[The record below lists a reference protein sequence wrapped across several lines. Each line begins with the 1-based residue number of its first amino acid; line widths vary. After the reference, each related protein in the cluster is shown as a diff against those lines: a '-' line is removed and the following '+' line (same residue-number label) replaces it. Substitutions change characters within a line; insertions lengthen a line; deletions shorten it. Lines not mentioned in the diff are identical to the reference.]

1 MYPGETA
8 IVVLTPD
15 NIRCS
20 AITDTKCTATIPGD
34 DTYTV
39 NLTLTMILALQ
50 ILSLSHLTVSR
61 FSEFTNEAYVYTSG
75 KIISMK

>member
-39 NLTLTMILALQ
+39 NLTLTNDIGSANPVFVTFDCKSIFRIHQ
-50 ILSLSHLTVSR
+50 
-61 FSEFTNEAYVYTSG
+61 
-75 KIISMK
+75 